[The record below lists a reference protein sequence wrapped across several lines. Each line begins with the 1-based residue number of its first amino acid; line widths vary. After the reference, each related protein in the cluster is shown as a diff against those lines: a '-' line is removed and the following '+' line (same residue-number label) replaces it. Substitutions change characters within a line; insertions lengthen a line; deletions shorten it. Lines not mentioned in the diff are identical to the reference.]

1 MAFLQNE
8 ATRAARPV
16 CMAAK
21 LVEMKAVPIWGF
33 IGLCSRPQMLYGK
46 APLSVDDL
54 EGFYLADAAMERVR
68 KGQGSVLSSGEVSRF
83 MGLHE

>member
-1 MAFLQNE
+1 M
-8 ATRAARPV
+8 
-16 CMAAK
+16 
-21 LVEMKAVPIWGF
+21 
-33 IGLCSRPQMLYGK
+33 LCGK

-68 KGQGSVLSSGEVSRF
+68 KGQGPVLSSGEVSRF